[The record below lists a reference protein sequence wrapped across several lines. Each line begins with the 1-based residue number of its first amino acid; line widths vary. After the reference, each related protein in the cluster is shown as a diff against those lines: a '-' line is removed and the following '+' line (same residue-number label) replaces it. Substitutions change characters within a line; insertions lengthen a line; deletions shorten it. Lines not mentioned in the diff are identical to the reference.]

1 MPVFAGTS
9 VSTSLGHAPEPGA
22 AGPELPGGLHSSSP
36 VSFAEGL
43 LSPVPLGFA
52 STRPSNPE
60 KAVLLPP
67 ETTQVRSRRP
77 PVLPSALTLR
87 HALFHRRCSLGP
99 GPSVRSR
106 RPPRPRFLIPCRRHS
121 TVSWCPEEGPLPRP
135 LRAGRKVVARV
146 TSAGAGC
153 ERARHAEDGGACHR
167 RAEARARPSAVPL
180 RGARGV
186 RVVSVGRSWEGYRAG
201 GSTLSP
207 RRLVRHAGPMKGAFL
222 WRERGLQKNK
232 PGGSFTT
239 MDLVVI
245 SWP

>member
-1 MPVFAGTS
+1 MGCVLFTFINRQTFRFLHLAIKHDAAVSVYVPVFAGTS

-99 GPSVRSR
+99 GALDPVTPPAKTTFSDSVSET
-106 RPPRPRFLIPCRRHS
+106 FNSVL
-121 TVSWCPEEGPLPRP
+121 VS
-135 LRAGRKVVARV
+135 
-146 TSAGAGC
+146 
-153 ERARHAEDGGACHR
+153 
-167 RAEARARPSAVPL
+167 L
-180 RGARGV
+180 RGPPAKASQGREESGGPRDLRGC
-186 RVVSVGRSWEGYRAG
+186 RMRACPSRGRRRCVSQTR
-201 GSTLSP
+201 
-207 RRLVRHAGPMKGAFL
+207 
-222 WRERGLQKNK
+222 
-232 PGGSFTT
+232 
-239 MDLVVI
+239 
-245 SWP
+245 